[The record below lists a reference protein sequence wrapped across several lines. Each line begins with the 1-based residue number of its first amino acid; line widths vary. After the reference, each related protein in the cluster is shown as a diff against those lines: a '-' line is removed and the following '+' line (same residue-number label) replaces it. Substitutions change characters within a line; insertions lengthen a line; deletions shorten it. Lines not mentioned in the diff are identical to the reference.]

1 MALFPPGLGT
11 SMERVGLVALSIAV
25 ATILLVG
32 ASYGAEWLAPYLEN
46 LGSPWPLV
54 GFATL
59 FPTAV
64 ALLRHRR
71 AHTKTR

>member
-1 MALFPPGLGT
+1 MG
-11 SMERVGLVALSIAV
+11 RVGLVALSIAV

-32 ASYGAEWLAPYLEN
+32 ASYGAEWIGPYLEN
-46 LGSPWPLV
+46 FGSPWPLI

-59 FPTAV
+59 FPAAM

-71 AHTKTR
+71 AHPTKQR